1 MEKALNDRYGGA
13 KMKNIRVLLAEDES
27 GIAEILKAYLAK
39 EGFDVIH
46 AREGK
51 EALALFY
58 SAAPSFVILDIRM
71 PLMDGW
77 QVLAQIRRESDV
89 PVMMLTA
96 LDADVDKI
104 QALRTGADD
113 YIVKPF
119 NPAEVVARVHV
130 ILRRIPYYHSDKD
143 QQSFNTRNIEVN
155 LLNHTVV
162 IKNTQT
168 DIGDLLTSTEYRI
181 LLHLIRFPKRVFS
194 RQEILEHCLPEG
206 DASERTVDSHISKLR
221 KKFEQAGL
229 ASVPESIRGF
239 GYRLGD

>member
-1 MEKALNDRYGGA
+1 METVQNNRYGGA
-13 KMKNIRVLLAEDES
+13 KMKNIKVLLAEDES
-27 GIAEILKAYLAK
+27 GIADILIAYLVK

-51 EALALFY
+51 EALSLFY
-58 SAAPSFVILDIRM
+58 SEAPSFVILDIRM
-71 PLMDGW
+71 PFMDGW

-130 ILRRIPYYHSDKD
+130 ILRRMPYYHSDKD
-143 QQSFNTRNIEVN
+143 QHSFSTRNIEMN

-168 DIGDLLTSTEYRI
+168 DIGDLLTSTEYKI

-229 ASVPESIRGF
+229 TAVPESIRGF

>member
-1 MEKALNDRYGGA
+1 MP
-13 KMKNIRVLLAEDES
+13 
-27 GIAEILKAYLAK
+27 
-39 EGFDVIH
+39 VI
-46 AREGK
+46 
-51 EALALFY
+51 
-58 SAAPSFVILDIRM
+58 
-71 PLMDGW
+71 
-77 QVLAQIRRESDV
+77 
-89 PVMMLTA
+89 MLTA

-130 ILRRIPYYHSDKD
+130 ILRRMPYYHSDKD
-143 QQSFNTRNIEVN
+143 QQSYSTRNIEVN
-155 LLNHTVV
+155 QLNHAVI

-168 DIGDLLTSTEYRI
+168 DIGNQLTSTEYKI

-194 RQEILEHCLPEG
+194 RQEIMEHCLPEG

-221 KKFEQAGL
+221 KKIEQAGL
-229 ASVPESIRGF
+229 ALVPESIRGF

>member
-1 MEKALNDRYGGA
+1 
-13 KMKNIRVLLAEDES
+13 MKNIKVLLAEDES
-27 GIAEILKAYLAK
+27 GIADILRAYLEK

-58 SAAPSFVILDIRM
+58 SKVPSFVILDIRM

-130 ILRRIPYYHSDKD
+130 ILRRMPYYHSDKD
-143 QQSFNTRNIEVN
+143 QQSYSTRNIEVN
-155 LLNHTVV
+155 LLNHTVFV
-162 IKNTQT
+162 KNTQT
-168 DIGDLLTSTEYRI
+168 DIGDLLTSTEYKI

-229 ASVPESIRGF
+229 TAVPESIRGF

>member
-1 MEKALNDRYGGA
+1 
-13 KMKNIRVLLAEDES
+13 MKNIKVLLAEDEN
-27 GIAEILKAYLAK
+27 GIADILMAYLAK
-39 EGFDVIH
+39 EGFNVIR
-46 AREGK
+46 AKEGRE
-51 EALALFY
+51 AVSLFF
-58 SAAPSFVILDIRM
+58 SEAPSFVILDIRM

-77 QVLAQIRRESDV
+77 QVLAEIRRESDV

-130 ILRRIPYYHSDKD
+130 ILRRMSYYHADKD
-143 QQSFNTRNIEVN
+143 QQSFCTRHIEVN
-155 LLNHTVV
+155 TINHAVV
-162 IKNTQT
+162 ITKSQR
-168 DIGDLLTSTEYRI
+168 DIGNLLTSTEYKI
-181 LLHLIRFPKRVFS
+181 LLHLIRYPKRVFS

-206 DASERTVDSHISKLR
+206 DTSERTVDSHISKLR
-221 KKFEQAGL
+221 KKIEQAGL
-229 ASVPESIRGF
+229 HSVPESIRGF